1 MRGMNNLG
9 IDKYEDCTE
18 ENRGGEASTDCRD
31 AFQQLLK
38 TLGLWEFYPNKLSL
52 NKVKEMNIETVED
65 KKSTSTT
72 DIPWHFLR
80 LLMEANS
87 NARKQDTS
95 EDGTSEDDFN
105 SYSQSPNATAM
116 SFHPLD
122 IISAIFV
129 CADTILQQEVIL
141 RMSLCQFAFPIVMP
155 SPEGRPTFLMH
166 PMRFF
171 VRRYRPQ
178 SMRDRA
184 GYIEECMGTS
194 SLPTFAFVRFGN
206 CSSSKSKLLNQV
218 FSNSQPSLDYFVHS
232 DMRCGDISRKV
243 SDGMIEMIWYLPSGS
258 KDIDIIPEA
267 VAVMN
272 LRGDAQNFPEH
283 VQFLSKVATTL
294 FVFIEHLNEQAEA
307 FLFSNPQ
314 IQQRLF
320 LIINS
325 QVAQIYLH
333 LERLIE
339 AKLIAKDHILTKYR
353 KNKEDFLRTIRSK
366 LIEILRKGAEVN
378 EEALSLQAM
387 IPAARAS
394 KFLIDEDNNVISEA
408 WGKSEEI
415 LRGIVS
421 KGIKM
426 IRERELYFQ
435 GDTWE
440 KISGI
445 DKEMCQL
452 KSLSDANVSDY
463 VSRLQREREDLCRA
477 LARRGMSNLM
487 RQIILGLQTMGN
499 QRKLFLNCLRNAL
512 ESNSVTVS
520 HSNIMLNLETEEQ
533 VQSQSIQ
540 EQLTE
545 QSCFILILDTEGLRA
560 QERSSL
566 DGQNEH
572 DNELATLVA
581 GLSDL
586 IIITMS
592 TETASETK
600 DILQIVVHALIRMKV
615 VGKRPNCQFVH
626 QMVGDVSAHQKNVGS
641 HKSLHQELDTL
652 TKIEAKTEGQDHKFS
667 KFSDI
672 LDYDSK
678 KNNWYIPGLWCGTP
692 PMALVSM
699 GYSQKVTE
707 LKHKILQHFLNRR
720 PSTMQEFIRWMESTW
735 NAVKHENF
743 IFSFRNSLVADA
755 YNRLSEKYSDLEWK
769 LRSEVHSWLQKE
781 ISQIANCEGDLQEL
795 KGTLDIDVPRMIS
808 EKKSQILDEMERY
821 FQEDTNQ
828 AHLIENFKAETAAG
842 FDSLSRELETRTKMR
857 CEEALN
863 RRRDLN
869 ELNRILS
876 SFSERIQ
883 EKIDL
888 LLDNL
893 KLKSTDQG
901 DNELS
906 EAFETIWREVMAS
919 VHFQPIA
926 VNIEGDMEKSLRE
939 NTRTQGRILPM
950 KLTSGKSLVE
960 LSNVEWKITEQHLG
974 TNKTSFLDMFKGK
987 LRAAYTL
994 IRSYHQNK
1002 ENLEDE
1008 NVAQWEVTARLL
1020 EAKKKTLQLISQC
1033 DDYVEEIVKRG
1044 ESYNLLLCN
1053 ELLREVDRN
1062 LQTLDAE
1069 TLKVNELLSTDVK
1082 IHVCGKA
1089 IQRFQ
1094 EMYDRFCDKHN
1105 PLKRLAN
1112 ERHYYF
1118 TMFKSI
1124 YSEKDQSET
1133 CARLFC
1139 DSCLEPALLEALKQ
1153 QLGST
1158 IVDHLKKEQKIEL
1171 TSRRNLQVG
1180 IMLYLKKLKS
1190 FDKYCQYF
1198 EQTGKFEQVWV
1209 KEQVLNHCK
1218 GLNNNKSMFYCIA
1231 QEVLQQKLVTDSC
1244 TATATAIY
1252 LYQKDKG
1259 HWEQR
1264 FFRNIDELL
1273 LKRRYIEM
1281 QCEEYSSWNIPS
1293 NPKARV
1299 PSYWKWV
1306 LYTYNKEFA
1315 EKYKVN
1321 PARNISNWNIPWEKI
1336 VSELEA
1342 EYGVKV
1348 GETGIIQTSYYQG

>member
-1 MRGMNNLG
+1 MLYLKKLNSFDKYCQYFEQTGKFEQVELKEQVLNHCKGLNNNKSMFYCIAKEVLQQK
-9 IDKYEDCTE
+9 IDKIKTTVDCIKSSADNIQSFLNEFKQRLE
-18 ENRGGEASTDCRD
+18 EHLVLPKEKLENTR
-31 AFQQLLK
+31 AFKNAPGFVIKQIQFIPAL
-38 TLGLWEFYPNKLSL
+38 
-52 NKVKEMNIETVED
+52 ET
-65 KKSTSTT
+65 
-72 DIPWHFLR
+72 R
-80 LLMEANS
+80 LL
-87 NARKQDTS
+87 QDIEKWDVEQTLV
-95 EDGTSEDDFN
+95 N
-105 SYSQSPNATAM
+105 IPNDPSKELYKLLAGCGNRCPLCRVPCDHTNNTYGKHSATYHWPQGIGGCHWRRSKELVTDSCTATAT
-116 SFHPLD
+116 
-122 IISAIFV
+122 A
-129 CADTILQQEVIL
+129 
-141 RMSLCQFAFPIVMP
+141 
-155 SPEGRPTFLMH
+155 
-166 PMRFF
+166 
-171 VRRYRPQ
+171 
-178 SMRDRA
+178 
-184 GYIEECMGTS
+184 
-194 SLPTFAFVRFGN
+194 
-206 CSSSKSKLLNQV
+206 
-218 FSNSQPSLDYFVHS
+218 
-232 DMRCGDISRKV
+232 
-243 SDGMIEMIWYLPSGS
+243 
-258 KDIDIIPEA
+258 
-267 VAVMN
+267 
-272 LRGDAQNFPEH
+272 
-283 VQFLSKVATTL
+283 
-294 FVFIEHLNEQAEA
+294 
-307 FLFSNPQ
+307 
-314 IQQRLF
+314 
-320 LIINS
+320 
-325 QVAQIYLH
+325 IYL
-333 LERLIE
+333 
-339 AKLIAKDHILTKYR
+339 
-353 KNKEDFLRTIRSK
+353 
-366 LIEILRKGAEVN
+366 
-378 EEALSLQAM
+378 
-387 IPAARAS
+387 
-394 KFLIDEDNNVISEA
+394 
-408 WGKSEEI
+408 
-415 LRGIVS
+415 
-421 KGIKM
+421 
-426 IRERELYFQ
+426 
-435 GDTWE
+435 
-440 KISGI
+440 
-445 DKEMCQL
+445 
-452 KSLSDANVSDY
+452 
-463 VSRLQREREDLCRA
+463 
-477 LARRGMSNLM
+477 
-487 RQIILGLQTMGN
+487 
-499 QRKLFLNCLRNAL
+499 
-512 ESNSVTVS
+512 
-520 HSNIMLNLETEEQ
+520 
-533 VQSQSIQ
+533 
-540 EQLTE
+540 
-545 QSCFILILDTEGLRA
+545 GLRA

-592 TETASETK
+592 TETASEMK

-626 QMVGDVSAHQKNVGS
+626 QKVGDVSAHQKNVGS
-641 HKSLHQELDTL
+641 HKSLHQELNTL
-652 TKIEAKTEGQDHKFS
+652 TKIVAKTEGQDHKFS

-692 PMALVSM
+692 PMALVNM

-720 PSTMQEFIRWMESTW
+720 PSTIPEFISWMTSTW

-743 IFSFRNSLVADA
+743 IFSFRNSLVAHA

-769 LRSEVHSWLQKE
+769 LRSEVHSWLQKT
-781 ISQIANCEGDLQEL
+781 INQIANCEGDLQEFR
-795 KGTLDIDVPRMIS
+795 GTLDIDVPRMIS
-808 EKKSQILDEMERY
+808 EEKSQILDEMEKY
-821 FQEDTNQ
+821 FKEDTNQ

-842 FDSLSRELETRTKMR
+842 FDLLSRELETRTKMR

-863 RRRDLN
+863 RQRDLN

-893 KLKSTDQG
+893 NLKSTDQG
-901 DNELS
+901 DSELS
-906 EAFETIWREVMAS
+906 ETFETIWREVMAS
-919 VHFQPIA
+919 VHFQPTA

-939 NTRTQGRILPM
+939 NTRKQGRILTM

-960 LSNVEWKITEQHLG
+960 LSNVEWKITEQHLE

-987 LRAAYTL
+987 LRAAYTM
-994 IRSYHQNK
+994 IRSFHPNK

-1008 NVAQWEVTARLL
+1008 NVAQWVESARLL

-1044 ESYNLLLCN
+1044 ESYNLFLCN

-1094 EMYDRFCDKHN
+1094 EMHDRFCDKHN
-1105 PLKRLAN
+1105 PVKRLAN

-1139 DSCLEPALLEALKQ
+1139 DSCLKPALLEALKQ
-1153 QLGST
+1153 QLGSA

-1180 IMLYLKKLKS
+1180 IMLYLKKLNS

-1231 QEVLQQKLVTDSC
+1231 QEVLQQKIDKIKTTVDCIKSSADTIQSFLNEFKQRFEEHLVLPKEKLENTRAFKKAPSFVIKLNQFIPALETRLLQDIEKWDVEQTLVNLPNDPSKELYKLLAGCGNRCPLCQVPCDHTNNTHGKHSATYHWPQGIGGCHWRRSKELVTDSC

-1252 LYQKDKG
+1252 LYQKDEER
-1259 HWEQR
+1259 WWQR
-1264 FFRNIDELL
+1264 CIRNILE
-1273 LKRRYIEM
+1273 RVFNVYFIQM
-1281 QCEEYSSWNIPS
+1281 QCEEYNSWNIPL
-1293 NPKARV
+1293 NPEAGV

-1321 PARNISNWNIPWEKI
+1321 PARN
-1336 VSELEA
+1336 
-1342 EYGVKV
+1342 
-1348 GETGIIQTSYYQG
+1348 

>member
-1 MRGMNNLG
+1 MRGMDNLG

-18 ENRGGEASTDCRD
+18 ENRGGEPSTDCWD

-80 LLMEANS
+80 LLMETNS

-95 EDGTSEDDFN
+95 EDETSEDDFN
-105 SYSQSPNATAM
+105 YYSQSPNATAM

-129 CADTILQQEVIL
+129 CADTILQQEVIV

-166 PMRFF
+166 PMRSF
-171 VRRYRPQ
+171 VRSYRPQ

-184 GYIEECMGTS
+184 GYIEECMATS

-218 FSNSQPSLDYFVHS
+218 FSNSQPSLNYFVHY

-294 FVFIEHLNEQAEA
+294 FVFIEHLNEQAET

-314 IQQRLF
+314 IQQKLF
-320 LIINS
+320 LIFNS
-325 QVAQIYLH
+325 KVAQIYFH

-339 AKLIAKDHILTKYR
+339 TKLIAKDHILTKHR
-353 KNKEDFLRTIRSK
+353 KNEEDFLRTVRSK
-366 LIEILRKGAEVN
+366 LIEILRKGAEVK

-387 IPAARAS
+387 LPAARAS

-415 LRGIVS
+415 LRVIVS
-421 KGIKM
+421 EGIKM

-445 DKEMCQL
+445 DKEICQL
-452 KSLSDANVSDY
+452 KCLSDAKVSDY

-533 VQSQSIQ
+533 VESQSIQ

-545 QSCFILILDTEGLRA
+545 HNKNLLDKSQSLGLEHFLREMGLIYEVFHIQPSVPSDIQQFPSLAADMMLEGFPIELMDGDVSNIPVKWVTSVLMEVDKKVKPCRIFVLSVLGLQSTGKSTLLNVMFGCQFAVGCGRCTSGVYMQLIRTTGTMKEKACDFILILDTEGLRA

-592 TETASETK
+592 TETASEMK

-626 QMVGDVSAHQKNVGS
+626 QKVGDVSAHQKNMGS
-641 HKSLHQELDTL
+641 HKSLHQELDAL
-652 TKIEAKTEGQDHKFS
+652 TKIVAKTERQDHKFS

-678 KNNWYIPGLWCGTP
+678 KNNWYIPGLWCGNP
-692 PMALVSM
+692 PMALVNM

-720 PSTMQEFIRWMESTW
+720 PSTIPEFICWMESTW

-769 LRSEVHSWLQKE
+769 LRSEVHSWLQKA
-781 ISQIANCEGDLQEL
+781 INRIANCEGDLQEL
-795 KGTLDIDVPRMIS
+795 RGTLDIDVPRMIS
-808 EKKSQILDEMERY
+808 EEKSQILNEMEKY
-821 FQEDTNQ
+821 FKEDTNQ
-828 AHLIENFKAETAAG
+828 AHLIENFKAETAAS

-901 DNELS
+901 DSELS
-906 EAFETIWREVMAS
+906 ETFETIWREVMAS

-939 NTRTQGRILPM
+939 NTRKQGRILTI

-974 TNKTSFLDMFKGK
+974 TNKT
-987 LRAAYTL
+987 YTTL
-994 IRSYHQNK
+994 IRSFHQNK

-1044 ESYNLLLCN
+1044 ESYNLFLCN

-1094 EMYDRFCDKHN
+1094 EMHDRFCDKHN

-1139 DSCLEPALLEALKQ
+1139 D
-1153 QLGST
+1153 
-1158 IVDHLKKEQKIEL
+1158 
-1171 TSRRNLQVG
+1171 
-1180 IMLYLKKLKS
+1180 
-1190 FDKYCQYF
+1190 
-1198 EQTGKFEQVWV
+1198 
-1209 KEQVLNHCK
+1209 
-1218 GLNNNKSMFYCIA
+1218 
-1231 QEVLQQKLVTDSC
+1231 
-1244 TATATAIY
+1244 
-1252 LYQKDKG
+1252 
-1259 HWEQR
+1259 
-1264 FFRNIDELL
+1264 
-1273 LKRRYIEM
+1273 
-1281 QCEEYSSWNIPS
+1281 
-1293 NPKARV
+1293 
-1299 PSYWKWV
+1299 
-1306 LYTYNKEFA
+1306 
-1315 EKYKVN
+1315 
-1321 PARNISNWNIPWEKI
+1321 
-1336 VSELEA
+1336 
-1342 EYGVKV
+1342 
-1348 GETGIIQTSYYQG
+1348 